1 MRSLSSIF
9 FLVVYVIAMV
19 HPAAPYIE
27 YEVNKAYIAANLCEN
42 LDQPEL
48 QCNGSCHLKK
58 QIRKQAEE
66 KEDPAQ
72 VLIDADKFPVSTAPV
87 GTPGL
92 QVPQPQTVFPPY
104 SSLLTS
110 RSLSEVFHPPIV

>member
-42 LDQPEL
+42 QDQPEL

-58 QIRKQAEE
+58 QIKKQAEE
-66 KEDPAQ
+66 KSDPAQ
-72 VLIDADKFPVSTAPV
+72 VLIDADKFPVSTPAIISPAISAP
-87 GTPGL
+87 
-92 QVPQPQTVFPPY
+92 QVLRTFPPY
-104 SSLLTS
+104 TTFLRGRT
-110 RSLSEVFHPPIV
+110 LSEVFHPPIA